1 MFKIG
6 KTPILPFK
14 NGVLQI
20 AHFCVDFSLDRKSE
34 RIERKFWTQNPTL
47 SAQTQVEE
55 EGYQISKSSIMVV
68 DLTSRP
74 YFVGNLPVP
83 EFQAQKGQTNI
94 LTLTEGI
101 VGPIVPQFPLNIT
114 TILDLP
120 KVCNYL

>member
-1 MFKIG
+1 
-6 KTPILPFK
+6 
-14 NGVLQI
+14 
-20 AHFCVDFSLDRKSE
+20 
-34 RIERKFWTQNPTL
+34 
-47 SAQTQVEE
+47 
-55 EGYQISKSSIMVV
+55 MVV

-120 KVCNYL
+120 KVFNYL

>member
-1 MFKIG
+1 
-6 KTPILPFK
+6 
-14 NGVLQI
+14 
-20 AHFCVDFSLDRKSE
+20 
-34 RIERKFWTQNPTL
+34 
-47 SAQTQVEE
+47 
-55 EGYQISKSSIMVV
+55 MVV

-83 EFQAQKGQTNI
+83 EFQAQKDQTNI

-120 KVCNYL
+120 KVCEYL

>member
-1 MFKIG
+1 MY
-6 KTPILPFK
+6 PFFE
-14 NGVLQI
+14 NSTTHI
-20 AHFCVDFSLDRKSE
+20 TH
-34 RIERKFWTQNPTL
+34 

-83 EFQAQKGQTNI
+83 EFLAQKGQTNI

-120 KVCNYL
+120 KVCNDL

>member
-1 MFKIG
+1 M
-6 KTPILPFK
+6 PIKPLSVGRLLIHARP
-14 NGVLQI
+14 N
-20 AHFCVDFSLDRKSE
+20 DDSE
-34 RIERKFWTQNPTL
+34 RFL
-47 SAQTQVEE
+47 SASTLVEE

-74 YFVGNLPVP
+74 YFVGNLPVV
-83 EFQAQKGQTNI
+83 EFQGQRGTNV

-120 KVCNYL
+120 QVRIHYKIYNMYVFTPS